1 MHGLGD
7 TTNSCYLSAAKGYKD
22 IIYRLTDIHV
32 YMNTVHL
39 TGLCVCTHI
48 VTPSKTNMY
57 IIHVCVE
64 CRHVLLKV
72 RKDSGLAI
80 VVAGKPT

>member
-7 TTNSCYLSAAKGYKD
+7 TTNSCYLSAAKGYID

-48 VTPSKTNMY
+48 GTPPKTNMY
-57 IIHVCVE
+57 IIHVCVDE
-64 CRHVLLKV
+64 DC
-72 RKDSGLAI
+72 
-80 VVAGKPT
+80 